1 MPYMQGRNLQACK
14 CKPSKILPKLVS
26 LVLMGA
32 VWQGPAVSQSRPGY
46 FLQLNTNHYSARV
59 KFTGFMSSVQYRGRV
74 RSATQDLRLECQSQL
89 RNARVKGTQA

>member
-46 FLQLNTNHYSARV
+46 FLQLNANHYIAL
-59 KFTGFMSSVQYRGRV
+59 GLSSQGSGVQFSTEAESGQRRKV
-74 RSATQDLRLECQSQL
+74 
-89 RNARVKGTQA
+89 